1 MILSG
6 GVIGFAGIV
15 LGGIMGPVISM
26 VIIHVI
32 NKISFGWEVS
42 LHIPLLYLSI
52 LTVILFLTT
61 LSAGFIPSK
70 VARKLDPKK
79 FISFE

>member
-1 MILSG
+1 MVLS
-6 GVIGFAGIV
+6 AGIIGIAGIA
-15 LGGIMGPVISM
+15 LGSLMGPAISM

-42 LHIPLLYLSI
+42 LHMPLGYLSL

-61 LSAGFIPSK
+61 LAAGIIPAK
-70 VARKLDPKK
+70 VAKKIDPKS